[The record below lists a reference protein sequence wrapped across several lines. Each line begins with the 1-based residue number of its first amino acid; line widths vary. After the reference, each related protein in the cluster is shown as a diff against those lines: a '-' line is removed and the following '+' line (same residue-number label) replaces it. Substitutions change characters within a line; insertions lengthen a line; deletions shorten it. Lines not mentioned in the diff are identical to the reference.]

1 MNKYITNRNGK
12 VVGYNVSSDS
22 RTTVFNSSGKYSGC
36 YDKSSN
42 TTYDGSGS
50 RFGNSDS
57 TSALIF
63 KNSR

>member
-1 MNKYITNRNGK
+1 MNKYITNNNGK
-12 VVGYNVSSDS
+12 VVGYSVSSDS
-22 RTTVFNSSGKYSGC
+22 KLNVFNSSGKYSGC

-42 TTYDGSGS
+42 TTYDGTGR
-50 RFGNSDS
+50 RFGTSNS